1 MTSRPSYA
9 PSALVITMPSTWV
22 LYCYKLQALHT
33 EACSLLSL
41 FGPISEASPMPGK
54 TSVKQV
60 CSVFLI
66 NLSSVTDL
74 EEDGFLCDKSLSI
87 FLIPYGK
94 NGKNEKSLR

>member
-22 LYCYKLQALHT
+22 LYCYKLQTLHT

-60 CSVFLI
+60 CSVFFRI

-94 NGKNEKSLR
+94 NEKSLR

>member
-1 MTSRPSYA
+1 
-9 PSALVITMPSTWV
+9 
-22 LYCYKLQALHT
+22 
-33 EACSLLSL
+33 
-41 FGPISEASPMPGK
+41 MPGK